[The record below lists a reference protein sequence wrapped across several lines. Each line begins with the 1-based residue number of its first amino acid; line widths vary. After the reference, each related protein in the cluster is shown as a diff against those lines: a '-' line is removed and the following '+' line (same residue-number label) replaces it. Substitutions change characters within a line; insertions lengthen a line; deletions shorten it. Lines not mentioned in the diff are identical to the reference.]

1 MNPIATLIA
10 AQALHWRTPGEPLI
24 IGICGT
30 QASGKST
37 ASAQVAA
44 HLSGQGLRVG
54 VMSLDDLYLS
64 SAARRALAESI
75 HPLFVTRGPPG
86 THDVGLGMEVLDAV
100 RAGKSVRLPRFAKA
114 LDEPLPVSEWP
125 LLEAGCDVFLF
136 EGWCVGARSQ
146 DDADLSMPA
155 NALEADEDP
164 DAIWRRYFNNHLG
177 GATGDLFSRIDRLIY
192 LRPPS
197 FEVVYTWRCQQE
209 HELIA
214 AADPA
219 GAPAAM
225 SDTQIAR
232 FIAHYERMT
241 RHMMAEMPPRADLLI
256 QLDEARAIVSSH
268 CDSLDRS
275 RT

>member
-10 AQALHWRTPGEPLI
+10 AQALRWRTPGQPLI

-44 HLSGQGLRVG
+44 HLSEQGLRVG
-54 VMSLDDLYLS
+54 VMSLDDLYLGR
-64 SAARRALAESI
+64 AARRALAESI
-75 HPLFVTRGPPG
+75 HPLFITRGPPG

-100 RAGKSVRLPRFAKA
+100 REGKAVRLPRFAKA
-114 LDEPLPVSEWP
+114 LDEPLPVPEWP
-125 LLEAGCDVFLF
+125 LLEADCDIFLF
-136 EGWCVGARSQ
+136 EGWCVGAQPQ
-146 DDADLSMPA
+146 DDADLSTPA

-164 DAIWRRYFNNHLG
+164 DGLWRRYFNSHLV

-214 AADPA
+214 AAGPG

-256 QLDEARAIVSSH
+256 QLDEARAVVSS
-268 CDSLDRS
+268 DWDI